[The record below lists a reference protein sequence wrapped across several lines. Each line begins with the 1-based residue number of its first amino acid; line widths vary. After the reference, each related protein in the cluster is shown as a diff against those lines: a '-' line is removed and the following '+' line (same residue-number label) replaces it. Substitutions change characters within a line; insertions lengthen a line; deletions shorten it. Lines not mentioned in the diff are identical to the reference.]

1 MPTALS
7 LKQKLSLSAT
17 AAVLV
22 VGIGLTTINF
32 LNTRAALEASTV
44 EQLKTVSFVFNGGVR
59 QWLDGK
65 AAALGALAPETQ
77 EANLPAS
84 LNQVKLSG
92 GFDNVFYARG
102 DGSQVNAN
110 GVQLPPD
117 NNDPRKWLWYQ
128 QALQHPGQVFFSI
141 PTVAAATKQNVLS
154 LGWALQSAGK
164 TTAILGADVSIRD
177 ILEQLKRVQLPG
189 AGSAV
194 LVNGQNIVLGHE
206 DAALLA
212 KPITDLYPLLGADTL
227 KGLAQ
232 APGESYVETAAGQRL
247 YAAPMNHN
255 GETLIMIVD
264 EGVLMAPLQR
274 QLWISVA
281 ILAAVLGVSL
291 VLINLFCSYL
301 LRPLGVVSAGL
312 QVIADGQGDLTRRI
326 AVQSHDE
333 VGGLAGHF
341 NQFVASLHGLIGGV
355 RQHAENVDAE
365 SQKVLQRSASATQE
379 LGRLQQEITLVA
391 TAVTEMSS
399 ATQEIARNAEQTAAA
414 IRQSSDSTTQ
424 GLSLVQTSK
433 TSITSLA
440 REVDDATQV
449 IGELDQHSQS
459 IAKVLDSIQ
468 SIAEQ
473 TNLLALNAAIEAA
486 RAGEH
491 GRGFAVV
498 ADEVR
503 TLSQRTQA
511 STREINETIGT
522 LQQMTRQAVQRMG
535 SSMAIAERSV
545 ADVER
550 ASSALEAIAE
560 SAGVISEMSL
570 QIATAAEEQTSVT
583 EEITRNVITIKA
595 LGDTLASGAE
605 DSERQSRSLQHHAA
619 DLNRD
624 VARFIL

>member
-1 MPTALS
+1 MPALS

-22 VGIGLTTINF
+22 VGVGLTAINF
-32 LNTRAALEASTV
+32 FNTRTALEASTV

-65 AAALGALAPETQ
+65 AAALGALAADTPDAQ
-77 EANLPAS
+77 LPAS
-84 LNQVKLSG
+84 LNQVKNSG
-92 GFDNVFYARG
+92 AFDNVFYARG

-117 NNDPRKWLWYQ
+117 NNDPRQWLWYQ
-128 QALQHPGQVFFSI
+128 QAQQNPGKVFFSI

-154 LGWALQSAGK
+154 LGWALQSTGK
-164 TTAILGADVSIRD
+164 TTAILGADVSISD
-177 ILEQLKRVQLPG
+177 ILDQLKRVQLPG

-212 KPITDLYPLLGADTL
+212 KPITELFPQLDADTL
-227 KGLAQ
+227 QRLAQ
-232 APGESYVETAAGQRL
+232 APGERYVETPAGQRL
-247 YAAPMNHN
+247 YAAPMNHH
-255 GETLIMIVD
+255 GETLVMIVD
-264 EGVLMAPLQR
+264 SGVLMAPLQR
-274 QLWISVA
+274 QLWISLA
-281 ILAAVLGVSL
+281 ILAVVLGGSL
-291 VLINLFCSYL
+291 LLINLLCSYL
-301 LRPLGVVSAGL
+301 LRPLGVVSTGL

-326 AVQSHDE
+326 AVQSTDE

-355 RQHAENVDAE
+355 RQHAQSVDAE
-365 SQKVLQRSASATQE
+365 SQKVLQRSAAATRE

-399 ATQEIARNAEQTAAA
+399 ATQEIARNAEQTAEA
-414 IRQSSDSTTQ
+414 IRQSSDSTAQ
-424 GLSLVQTSK
+424 GLTLVQTSK
-433 TSITSLA
+433 ESINSLA
-440 REVDDATQV
+440 REVDDATRV
-449 IGELDQHSQS
+449 IGELDHHSQA

-522 LQQMTRQAVQRMG
+522 LQQMTRQAVQRMD

-550 ASSALEAIAE
+550 ASSALEEIAQ

-583 EEITRNVITIKA
+583 EEITRNVITIKG

>member
-1 MPTALS
+1 M
-7 LKQKLSLSAT
+7 SAT

-22 VGIGLTTINF
+22 VGVGLTAINF
-32 LNTRAALEASTV
+32 FNTRTALEASTV

-65 AAALGALAPETQ
+65 AAALGALAADTPDAQ
-77 EANLPAS
+77 LPAS
-84 LNQVKLSG
+84 LNQVKNSG
-92 GFDNVFYARG
+92 AFDNVFYARG

-117 NNDPRKWLWYQ
+117 NNDPRQWLWYQ
-128 QALQHPGQVFFSI
+128 QAQQNPGKVFFSI

-164 TTAILGADVSIRD
+164 TTAILGADVSISD
-177 ILEQLKRVQLPG
+177 ILDQLKRVQLPG

-212 KPITDLYPLLGADTL
+212 KPITELFPQLDADTL
-227 KGLAQ
+227 QRLAQ
-232 APGESYVETAAGQRL
+232 APGERYVETAAGQRL
-247 YAAPMNHN
+247 YAAPMNHH
-255 GETLIMIVD
+255 GETLVMIVD
-264 EGVLMAPLQR
+264 SGVLMAPLQR
-274 QLWISVA
+274 QLWISLA
-281 ILAAVLGVSL
+281 ILAVVLGGSL
-291 VLINLFCSYL
+291 LLINLLCSYL
-301 LRPLGVVSAGL
+301 LRPLGVVSTGL

-326 AVQSHDE
+326 AVQSTDE

-355 RQHAENVDAE
+355 RQHAQSVDAE
-365 SQKVLQRSASATQE
+365 SQKVLQRSAAATRE

-399 ATQEIARNAEQTAAA
+399 ATQEIARNAEQTAEA
-414 IRQSSDSTTQ
+414 IRQSSDSTAQ
-424 GLSLVQTSK
+424 GLTLVQTSK
-433 TSITSLA
+433 ESINSLA
-440 REVDDATQV
+440 REVDDATRV
-449 IGELDQHSQS
+449 IGELDHHSQA

-522 LQQMTRQAVQRMG
+522 LQQMTRQAVQRMD

-550 ASSALEAIAE
+550 ASSALEEIAQ

-583 EEITRNVITIKA
+583 EEITRNVITIKG

>member
-1 MPTALS
+1 MPIVLS
-7 LKQKLSLSAT
+7 LQKKLSLSAT

-128 QALQHPGQVFFSI
+128 QALQNPGQVFFSI

-154 LGWALQSAGK
+154 LGWALQSGGK

-232 APGESYVETAAGQRL
+232 APGERFVTTATGQRL

-459 IAKVLDSIQ
+459 IAQVLDSIQ

-619 DLNRD
+619 DLNRN
-624 VARFIL
+624 VARFLL

>member
-1 MPTALS
+1 MPALS

-22 VGIGLTTINF
+22 VGVGLTAINF
-32 LNTRAALEASTV
+32 FNTRTALEASTV

-65 AAALGALAPETQ
+65 AAALGALAADTPDAQ
-77 EANLPAS
+77 LPAS
-84 LNQVKLSG
+84 LNQVKNSG
-92 GFDNVFYARG
+92 AFDNVFYARG

-128 QALQHPGQVFFSI
+128 QAEQNPGKVFFSI

-164 TTAILGADVSIRD
+164 TTAILGADVSISD
-177 ILEQLKRVQLPG
+177 ILDQLKRVQLPG

-212 KPITDLYPLLGADTL
+212 KPITELFPQLDADTL
-227 KGLAQ
+227 QRLAQ
-232 APGESYVETAAGQRL
+232 APGERYVETPAGQRL
-247 YAAPMNHN
+247 YAAPMNHH
-255 GETLIMIVD
+255 GETLVMIVD
-264 EGVLMAPLQR
+264 SGVLMAPLQR
-274 QLWISVA
+274 QLWISLA
-281 ILAAVLGVSL
+281 ILAVVLGGSL
-291 VLINLFCSYL
+291 LLINLLCSYL
-301 LRPLGVVSAGL
+301 LRPLGVVSTGL

-326 AVQSHDE
+326 AVQSTDE

-355 RQHAENVDAE
+355 RQHAQSVDAE
-365 SQKVLQRSASATQE
+365 SQKVLQRSAAATRE

-399 ATQEIARNAEQTAAA
+399 ATQEIARNAEQTAEA
-414 IRQSSDSTTQ
+414 IRQSSDSTAQ
-424 GLSLVQTSK
+424 GLTLVQTSK
-433 TSITSLA
+433 ESINSLA
-440 REVDDATQV
+440 REVDDATRV
-449 IGELDQHSQS
+449 IGELDHHSQA

-522 LQQMTRQAVQRMG
+522 LQQMTRQAVQRMD

-550 ASSALEAIAE
+550 ASSALEEIAQ
-560 SAGVISEMSL
+560 SAGVISETSL

-583 EEITRNVITIKA
+583 EEITRNVITIKG

>member
-1 MPTALS
+1 LS

-22 VGIGLTTINF
+22 VGVGLTAINF
-32 LNTRAALEASTV
+32 FNTRTALEASTV

-65 AAALGALAPETQ
+65 AAALGALAADTPDAQ
-77 EANLPAS
+77 LPAS
-84 LNQVKLSG
+84 LNQVKNSG
-92 GFDNVFYARG
+92 AFDNVFYARG

-117 NNDPRKWLWYQ
+117 NNDPRQWLWYQ
-128 QALQHPGQVFFSI
+128 QAQQNPGKVFFSI

-164 TTAILGADVSIRD
+164 TTAILGADVSISD
-177 ILEQLKRVQLPG
+177 ILDQLKRVQLPG

-212 KPITDLYPLLGADTL
+212 KPITELFPQLDADTL
-227 KGLAQ
+227 QRLAQ
-232 APGESYVETAAGQRL
+232 APGERHVETAAGQRL
-247 YAAPMNHN
+247 YAAPMNHH
-255 GETLIMIVD
+255 GETLVMIVD
-264 EGVLMAPLQR
+264 SGVLMAPLQR
-274 QLWISVA
+274 QLWISLA
-281 ILAAVLGVSL
+281 ILAVVLGGSL
-291 VLINLFCSYL
+291 LLINLLCSYL
-301 LRPLGVVSAGL
+301 LRPLGVVSTGL

-326 AVQSHDE
+326 AVQSTDE

-355 RQHAENVDAE
+355 RQHAQSVDAE
-365 SQKVLQRSASATQE
+365 SQKVLQRSAAATRE

-399 ATQEIARNAEQTAAA
+399 ATQEIARNAEQTAEA
-414 IRQSSDSTTQ
+414 IRQSSDSTAQ
-424 GLSLVQTSK
+424 GLTLVQTSK
-433 TSITSLA
+433 ESINSLA
-440 REVDDATQV
+440 REVDDATRV
-449 IGELDQHSQS
+449 IGELDHHSQA

-522 LQQMTRQAVQRMG
+522 LQQMTRQAVQRMD

-550 ASSALEAIAE
+550 ASSALEEIAQ

-583 EEITRNVITIKA
+583 EEITRNVITIKG

>member
-1 MPTALS
+1 MPALS

-22 VGIGLTTINF
+22 VGVGLTAINF
-32 LNTRAALEASTV
+32 FNTRTALEASTV

-65 AAALGALAPETQ
+65 AAALGALAADTPDAQ
-77 EANLPAS
+77 LPAG
-84 LNQVKLSG
+84 LNQVKNSG
-92 GFDNVFYARG
+92 AFDNVFYARD

-128 QALQHPGQVFFSI
+128 QAQQNPGKVFFSI

-164 TTAILGADVSIRD
+164 TTAILGADFSISD
-177 ILEQLKRVQLPG
+177 ILDQLKRVQLPG

-212 KPITDLYPLLGADTL
+212 KPITELFPQLDADTL
-227 KGLAQ
+227 QRLAQ
-232 APGESYVETAAGQRL
+232 APGERYVETAAGQRL
-247 YAAPMNHN
+247 YAAPMNPH
-255 GETLIMIVD
+255 GETLVMIVD
-264 EGVLMAPLQR
+264 SGVLMAPLQR
-274 QLWISVA
+274 QLWISLA
-281 ILAAVLGVSL
+281 ILAVVLGGSL
-291 VLINLFCSYL
+291 LLINLLCSYL
-301 LRPLGVVSAGL
+301 LRPLGVVSTGL

-326 AVQSHDE
+326 AVQSSDE

-355 RQHAENVDAE
+355 RQHAQSVDAE
-365 SQKVLQRSASATQE
+365 SQKVLQRSAAATQE

-399 ATQEIARNAEQTAAA
+399 ATQEIARNAEQTAEA
-414 IRQSSDSTTQ
+414 IRQSSDSTAQ
-424 GLSLVQTSK
+424 GLTLVQTSK
-433 TSITSLA
+433 ESINSLA
-440 REVDDATQV
+440 REVDDATRV
-449 IGELDQHSQS
+449 IGELDHHSQA

-491 GRGFAVV
+491 GRGFSVV

-522 LQQMTRQAVQRMG
+522 LQQMTRQAVQRMD

-550 ASSALEAIAE
+550 AASALEEIAQ

-583 EEITRNVITIKA
+583 EEITRNVITIKG

>member
-1 MPTALS
+1 M
-7 LKQKLSLSAT
+7 SAT

-22 VGIGLTTINF
+22 VGVGLTAINF
-32 LNTRAALEASTV
+32 FNTRTALEASTV

-65 AAALGALAPETQ
+65 AAALGALAADTPDAQ
-77 EANLPAS
+77 LPAN
-84 LNQVKLSG
+84 LNQVKNSG
-92 GFDNVFYARG
+92 AFDNVFYARG

-117 NNDPRKWLWYQ
+117 NNDPRQWLWYQ
-128 QALQHPGQVFFSI
+128 QAQQNPGKVFFSI

-164 TTAILGADVSIRD
+164 TTAILGADVSISD
-177 ILEQLKRVQLPG
+177 ILDQLKRVQLPG

-212 KPITDLYPLLGADTL
+212 KPITELFPQLDADTL
-227 KGLAQ
+227 QRLAQ
-232 APGESYVETAAGQRL
+232 APGERYVETPAGQRL
-247 YAAPMNHN
+247 YAAPMNHH
-255 GETLIMIVD
+255 GETLVMIVD
-264 EGVLMAPLQR
+264 SGVLMAPLQR
-274 QLWISVA
+274 QLWISLA
-281 ILAAVLGVSL
+281 ILAVVLGGSL
-291 VLINLFCSYL
+291 LLINLLCSYL
-301 LRPLGVVSAGL
+301 LRPLGVVSTGL

-326 AVQSHDE
+326 AVQSTDE

-355 RQHAENVDAE
+355 RQHAQSVDAE
-365 SQKVLQRSASATQE
+365 SQKVLQRSAAATRE

-399 ATQEIARNAEQTAAA
+399 ATQEIARNAEQTAEA
-414 IRQSSDSTTQ
+414 IRQSSDSTAQ
-424 GLSLVQTSK
+424 GLTLVQTSK
-433 TSITSLA
+433 ESINSLA
-440 REVDDATQV
+440 REVDDATRV
-449 IGELDQHSQS
+449 IGELDHHSQA

-522 LQQMTRQAVQRMG
+522 LQQMTRQAVQRMD

-550 ASSALEAIAE
+550 ASSALEEIAQ

-583 EEITRNVITIKA
+583 EEITRNVITIKG

>member
-1 MPTALS
+1 M
-7 LKQKLSLSAT
+7 SAT

-22 VGIGLTTINF
+22 VGVGLTAINF
-32 LNTRAALEASTV
+32 FNTRTALEASTV

-65 AAALGALAPETQ
+65 AAALGALAVDTPAAQ
-77 EANLPAS
+77 LPAS
-84 LNQVKLSG
+84 LNQVKNSG
-92 GFDNVFYARG
+92 AFDNVFYARG

-117 NNDPRKWLWYQ
+117 NNDPRQWLWYQ
-128 QALQHPGQVFFSI
+128 QAQQNPGKVFFSV

-164 TTAILGADVSIRD
+164 TTAILGADVSISD
-177 ILEQLKRVQLPG
+177 ILDQLKRVQLPG

-212 KPITDLYPLLGADTL
+212 KPITELFPQLDADTL
-227 KGLAQ
+227 QRLAQ
-232 APGESYVETAAGQRL
+232 APGERYVETAAGQRL
-247 YAAPMNHN
+247 YAAPMNHH
-255 GETLIMIVD
+255 GETLVMIVD
-264 EGVLMAPLQR
+264 SGVLMAPLQR
-274 QLWISVA
+274 QLWISLA
-281 ILAAVLGVSL
+281 ILAVVLGGSL
-291 VLINLFCSYL
+291 LLINLLCSYL
-301 LRPLGVVSAGL
+301 LRPLGVVSTGL

-326 AVQSHDE
+326 AVQSTDE

-355 RQHAENVDAE
+355 RQHAESVDAE
-365 SQKVLQRSASATQE
+365 SQKVLQRSAAATRE

-399 ATQEIARNAEQTAAA
+399 ATQEIARNAEQTAEA
-414 IRQSSDSTTQ
+414 IRQSSDSTAQ
-424 GLSLVQTSK
+424 GLTLVQTSK
-433 TSITSLA
+433 ESINSLA
-440 REVDDATQV
+440 REVDDATRV
-449 IGELDQHSQS
+449 IGELDHHSQA
-459 IAKVLDSIQ
+459 IAKVLESIQ

-522 LQQMTRQAVQRMG
+522 LQQMTRQAVQRMD

-550 ASSALEAIAE
+550 ASSALEEIAQ

-583 EEITRNVITIKA
+583 EEITRNVITIKG

>member
-1 MPTALS
+1 M
-7 LKQKLSLSAT
+7 SAT

-22 VGIGLTTINF
+22 VGVGLTAINF
-32 LNTRAALEASTV
+32 FNTRTALEASTV

-65 AAALGALAPETQ
+65 AAALGALAADTPDAQ
-77 EANLPAS
+77 LPAS
-84 LNQVKLSG
+84 LNQVKNSG
-92 GFDNVFYARG
+92 AFDNVFYARG

-117 NNDPRKWLWYQ
+117 NNDPRQWLWYQ
-128 QALQHPGQVFFSI
+128 QAQQNPGKVFFSI

-164 TTAILGADVSIRD
+164 TTAILGADVSISD
-177 ILEQLKRVQLPG
+177 ILDQLKRVQLPG

-212 KPITDLYPLLGADTL
+212 KPITELFPPLDADTL
-227 KGLAQ
+227 QRLAQ
-232 APGESYVETAAGQRL
+232 APGERYVETPAGQRL
-247 YAAPMNHN
+247 YAAPMNHH
-255 GETLIMIVD
+255 GETLVMIVD
-264 EGVLMAPLQR
+264 SGVLMAPLQR
-274 QLWISVA
+274 QLWISLA
-281 ILAAVLGVSL
+281 ILAVVLGGSL
-291 VLINLFCSYL
+291 LLINLLCSYL
-301 LRPLGVVSAGL
+301 LRPLGVVSTGL

-326 AVQSHDE
+326 AVQSTDE

-355 RQHAENVDAE
+355 RQHAQSVDAE
-365 SQKVLQRSASATQE
+365 SQKVLQRSAAATRE

-399 ATQEIARNAEQTAAA
+399 ATQEIARNAEQTAEA
-414 IRQSSDSTTQ
+414 IRQSSDSTAQ
-424 GLSLVQTSK
+424 GLTLVQTSK
-433 TSITSLA
+433 ESINSLA
-440 REVDDATQV
+440 REVDDATRV
-449 IGELDQHSQS
+449 IGELDHHSQA

-522 LQQMTRQAVQRMG
+522 LQQMTRQAVQRMD

-550 ASSALEAIAE
+550 ASSALEEIAQ

-583 EEITRNVITIKA
+583 EEITRNVITIKG

>member
-1 MPTALS
+1 MPALS

-22 VGIGLTTINF
+22 VGVGLTAINF
-32 LNTRAALEASTV
+32 FNTRTALEASTV

-65 AAALGALAPETQ
+65 AAALRALAADTQ
-77 EANLPAS
+77 DAQLPAG
-84 LNQVKLSG
+84 LNQVKNSG
-92 GFDNVFYARG
+92 AFDNVFYARG

-128 QALQHPGQVFFSI
+128 QAEQNPGKVFFSI

-164 TTAILGADVSIRD
+164 TTAILGADVSISD
-177 ILEQLKRVQLPG
+177 ILDQLKRVQLPG

-206 DAALLA
+206 NAALLA
-212 KPITDLYPLLGADTL
+212 KPITELYPQLTADTL
-227 KGLAQ
+227 QRLAQ
-232 APGESYVETAAGQRL
+232 APGEHYVETATGQRL
-247 YAAPMNHN
+247 YAAPMNRD
-255 GETLIMIVD
+255 GETLVMIVD
-264 EGVLMAPLQR
+264 SGVLLAPLQR
-274 QLWISVA
+274 QLWISIA
-281 ILAAVLGVSL
+281 ILAVVLGGSL
-291 VLINLFCSYL
+291 LLINLLCSYL
-301 LRPLGVVSAGL
+301 LRPLGVVSTGL

-326 AVQSHDE
+326 AVQSNDE

-355 RQHAENVDAE
+355 RQHAQSVDAE
-365 SQKVLQRSASATQE
+365 SQKVLQRSAAATRE

-399 ATQEIARNAEQTAAA
+399 ATQEIARNAEQTAEA
-414 IRQSSDSTTQ
+414 IRQSSDSTAQ
-424 GLSLVQTSK
+424 GLTLVQTSK
-433 TSITSLA
+433 ESINSLA
-440 REVDDATQV
+440 REVDDATRV
-449 IGELDQHSQS
+449 IGELDHHSQA

-486 RAGEH
+486 RAGEQ

-522 LQQMTRQAVQRMG
+522 LQQMTRQAVQRMD

-550 ASSALEAIAE
+550 ASSALEEIAQ

-583 EEITRNVITIKA
+583 EEITRNVITIKG

>member
-1 MPTALS
+1 M
-7 LKQKLSLSAT
+7 SAT

-22 VGIGLTTINF
+22 VGVGLTAINF
-32 LNTRAALEASTV
+32 FNTRTALEASTV

-65 AAALGALAPETQ
+65 AAALGALAADTPDAQ
-77 EANLPAS
+77 LPAS
-84 LNQVKLSG
+84 LNQVKNSG
-92 GFDNVFYARG
+92 AFDNVFYARG

-117 NNDPRKWLWYQ
+117 NNDPRQWLWYQ
-128 QALQHPGQVFFSI
+128 QAQQNPGKVFFSI

-164 TTAILGADVSIRD
+164 TTAILGADVSISD
-177 ILEQLKRVQLPG
+177 ILDQLKRVQLPG

-212 KPITDLYPLLGADTL
+212 KPITELFPQLDADTL
-227 KGLAQ
+227 QRLAQ
-232 APGESYVETAAGQRL
+232 APGERYVETAAGQRL
-247 YAAPMNHN
+247 YAAPMNHH
-255 GETLIMIVD
+255 GETLVMIVD
-264 EGVLMAPLQR
+264 SGVLMAPLQR
-274 QLWISVA
+274 QLWISLA
-281 ILAAVLGVSL
+281 ILAVVLGGSL
-291 VLINLFCSYL
+291 LLINLLCSYL
-301 LRPLGVVSAGL
+301 LRPLGVVSTGL

-326 AVQSHDE
+326 AVQSTDE

-355 RQHAENVDAE
+355 RQHAQSVDAE
-365 SQKVLQRSASATQE
+365 SQKVLQRSAAATRE

-399 ATQEIARNAEQTAAA
+399 ATQEIARNAEQTAEA
-414 IRQSSDSTTQ
+414 IRQSSDSTAQ
-424 GLSLVQTSK
+424 GLTLVQTSK
-433 TSITSLA
+433 ESINSLA
-440 REVDDATQV
+440 REVDDATRV
-449 IGELDQHSQS
+449 IGELDHHSQA

-522 LQQMTRQAVQRMG
+522 LQQMTRQAVQRMD

-550 ASSALEAIAE
+550 ASSALEEIAQ

-570 QIATAAEEQTSVT
+570 QIDTAAEEQTSVT
-583 EEITRNVITIKA
+583 EEITRNVITIKG

>member
-1 MPTALS
+1 MPALS

-22 VGIGLTTINF
+22 VGVGLTAINF
-32 LNTRAALEASTV
+32 FNTRTALEASTV

-65 AAALGALAPETQ
+65 AAALRALAADTQ
-77 EANLPAS
+77 DAQLPAA
-84 LNQVKLSG
+84 LNQVKNSG
-92 GFDNVFYARG
+92 AFDNVFYARG
-102 DGSQVNAN
+102 DGSQVNAD
-110 GVQLPPD
+110 GVQLPPG
-117 NNDPRKWLWYQ
+117 NNDPRQWLWYQ
-128 QALQHPGQVFFSI
+128 QAQRNPGKVFFSI
-141 PTVAAATKQNVLS
+141 PTVAAATRQNVLS
-154 LGWALQSAGK
+154 LGWALESAGK
-164 TTAILGADVSIRD
+164 TTAILGADVSISD
-177 ILEQLKRVQLPG
+177 ILDQLKRAQLPG

-212 KPITDLYPLLGADTL
+212 KPITELFPQLDADSL
-227 KGLAQ
+227 QRLAQ
-232 APGESYVETAAGQRL
+232 APGERYIETAGGQRL
-247 YAAPMNHN
+247 YAAPMNRD
-255 GETLIMIVD
+255 GETLVMVVD
-264 EGVLMAPLQR
+264 SGVLLAPLQR
-274 QLWISVA
+274 QLWISLA
-281 ILAAVLGVSL
+281 ILAVVLGGSL
-291 VLINLFCSYL
+291 LLINLLCSYL
-301 LRPLGVVSAGL
+301 LRPLGVVSTGL

-326 AVQSHDE
+326 AVQSSDE

-355 RQHAENVDAE
+355 RQHAQNVDAE
-365 SQKVLQRSASATQE
+365 SQKVLQRSAAATQE

-391 TAVTEMSS
+391 TAVTEMSC
-399 ATQEIARNAEQTAAA
+399 ATQEIARNAEQTAEA
-414 IRQSSDSTTQ
+414 IRQSSDSTAQ
-424 GLSLVQTSK
+424 GLTLVQTSK
-433 TSITSLA
+433 ESINSLA
-440 REVDDATQV
+440 REVDDATRV
-449 IGELDQHSQS
+449 IGELDHHSQA

-522 LQQMTRQAVQRMG
+522 LQQMTRQAVQRMD

-550 ASSALEAIAE
+550 ASSALEEIAQ

-583 EEITRNVITIKA
+583 EEITRNVITIKG

-605 DSERQSRSLQHHAA
+605 DSERQSRSLQQHAA